1 MSCSLESVVDAI
13 EELYHYRRQ
22 KVLYECMLEIR
33 QKKWELSEIQYAS
46 AAEIQRNAT
55 VELHKC
61 RLKLANLK
69 SIIDVT
75 EPEYGQLFGDL
86 LKELE
91 DRITDFANK
100 RKGRR
105 PL

>member
-22 KVLYECMLEIR
+22 KALYECMLEIR
-33 QKKWELSEIQYAS
+33 QKKRELSEIQYAR

-55 VELHKC
+55 IELHKC
-61 RLKLANLK
+61 RLKLAKLRNVV
-69 SIIDVT
+69 DVT
-75 EPEYGQLFGDL
+75 EPEYGQLFEDL

-100 RKGRR
+100 RKVRR

>member
-1 MSCSLESVVDAI
+1 MSCSLESLVDAI
-13 EELYHYRRQ
+13 EELYRYRRQ
-22 KVLYECMLEIR
+22 KALYECSLEIR
-33 QKKWELSEIQYAS
+33 QKKRELSEIRYTS
-46 AAEIQRNAT
+46 AAEIQRNYT

-61 RLKLANLK
+61 RLKLTNLK
-69 SIIDVT
+69 NIIDVT

-91 DRITDFANK
+91 ERITDFANK
-100 RKGRR
+100 RRVKR